1 MINGRRC
8 WREAIVTKTMAADNH
23 LGSSGGDM
31 STMKSMERKAQQQ
44 TLSIRVSD
52 SVREYLERVKEV
64 MSSRPGDRVSTSE
77 AAKMLLESTKEDRLD
92 HRLEA
97 ANLRQ
102 NTAESLWNIRQN
114 WEHQQGLSHA
124 EWLFLAGYVQVGSEE
139 LAEDPERPKAESFA
153 QVLEAFL
160 AVRALRQDRGVALD
174 KYYVGNLDPSNG
186 PPLN

>member
-1 MINGRRC
+1 
-8 WREAIVTKTMAADNH
+8 
-23 LGSSGGDM
+23 
-31 STMKSMERKAQQQ
+31 
-44 TLSIRVSD
+44 
-52 SVREYLERVKEV
+52 
-64 MSSRPGDRVSTSE
+64 
-77 AAKMLLESTKEDRLD
+77 MLLESAKEDRLD

-97 ANLRQ
+97 ANLRR

-124 EWLFLAGYVQVGSEE
+124 EWLFLAGYVQVGCEE